1 MCWETGP
8 TAKLWVG
15 LCLHAQGPNSDTRPQ
30 QGERPR
36 LGVPGTGR
44 GGAASALS
52 PHPDL
57 GINYSH
63 PASNVPPG
71 SSYSQILIPL
81 LGTGLVL
88 GLGVVGWACWRRR

>member
-1 MCWETGP
+1 MRRDLTLTHAPSRER
-8 TAKLWVG
+8 G
-15 LCLHAQGPNSDTRPQ
+15 LGW
-30 QGERPR
+30 GF
-36 LGVPGTGR
+36 LGREG

>member
-1 MCWETGP
+1 MRRDLTLTHAPSRER
-8 TAKLWVG
+8 G
-15 LCLHAQGPNSDTRPQ
+15 LGWGFL
-30 QGERPR
+30 
-36 LGVPGTGR
+36 GR
-44 GGAASALS
+44 GWGGGAAAASALS

-57 GINYSH
+57 GINSH

>member
-15 LCLHAQGPNSDTRPQ
+15 LCLPSRKRG
-30 QGERPR
+30 
-36 LGVPGTGR
+36 LGWGLLGR
-44 GGAASALS
+44 GRGAASVLS

-81 LGTGLVL
+81 LGAGLVL